1 MKNRPLTTIPKKMNK
16 NEKNSKLRVFFW
28 LVPLPKGRCRCQ
40 APYADASETLG
51 LPKGSPKTA
60 KNGQKWPKMTTRG
73 RKLIK
78 PSKLWYTPHY
88 PLLKSFNLGKH
99 LHKEPDV
106 YIYTLAMAPAK
117 KTPLILNSFHF
128 YSSFFI

>member
-1 MKNRPLTTIPKKMNK
+1 
-16 NEKNSKLRVFFW
+16 
-28 LVPLPKGRCRCQ
+28 
-40 APYADASETLG
+40 
-51 LPKGSPKTA
+51 
-60 KNGQKWPKMTTRG
+60 MTTRG

-128 YSSFFI
+128 YLFFWVWLLVVDFSHCCAHFGPLLGTKFF

>member
-1 MKNRPLTTIPKKMNK
+1 MSGSL
-16 NEKNSKLRVFFW
+16 
-28 LVPLPKGRCRCQ
+28 CRCFRNPRAQ
-40 APYADASETLG
+40 G
-51 LPKGSPKTA
+51 GSPKTA

-128 YSSFFI
+128 YSFFWVWLLVVDFSHCCAHFGPLLGANFFLEYDHI